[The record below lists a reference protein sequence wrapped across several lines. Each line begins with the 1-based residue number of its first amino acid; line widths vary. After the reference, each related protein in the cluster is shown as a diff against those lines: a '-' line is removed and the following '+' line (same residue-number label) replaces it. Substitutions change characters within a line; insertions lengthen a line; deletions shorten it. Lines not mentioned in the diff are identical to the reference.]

1 MGIVIDYIILEN
13 VPRSD
18 QEHFN
23 QLNQESNRLILQD
36 NQLHWQFNRLQE
48 VITIFSINSH
58 LVFSLS
64 TMI

>member
-23 QLNQESNRLILQD
+23 QLNKESNRLILQD

-58 LVFSLS
+58 LVYSLS